1 MSASESSSS
10 EPELPSLPEHVTAS
24 WLASVLG
31 QKVKSIELTKS
42 ILNAS
47 AGKLFVTIT
56 YDDDNGCSM
65 ESIEKDI
72 KRPTKVCIKGGF
84 NPVFIARYPDILIEL
99 YKHEADFFKRVAPN
113 LVHIDLP
120 RSYWAGSN
128 ATQGLVIMDD
138 LEALGAEFGE
148 PLNAWPVERV
158 MAGVEQLAGLHAGT
172 WGIKPDD
179 YPWANSDFYDKIV
192 FALCTRWDYLMHD
205 PNRPQFAAILKD
217 EKRITAALKKH
228 FASRNPKFRCLVH
241 GDAHLG
247 NTYLLKGAPRFIDWQ
262 SIQVGS
268 AFHDVAYFI
277 SGSLTVEDR
286 RAHEMRILDHY
297 LDALSRF
304 DGPSFSTKDEDVLV
318 EYRKSMLAGYNWLL
332 APYELQSEAR
342 VRAMCER
349 HSAALV
355 DHKTVE
361 LIESL
366 PDVA

>member
-1 MSASESSSS
+1 MSANQSSSS
-10 EPELPSLPEHVTAS
+10 ELELPSLSEHVTAS
-24 WLASVLG
+24 WLSSVLG

-47 AGKLFVTIT
+47 AGKLFITIT
-56 YDDDNGCSM
+56 YDDDNEGSADP
-65 ESIEKDI
+65 S

-84 NPVFIARYPDILIEL
+84 NPVFIERYPDFLIDL

-148 PLNAWPVERV
+148 PVNPWPVERV
-158 MAGVEQLAGLHAGT
+158 MAGVEQLAGFHAGT
-172 WGIKPDD
+172 WGIKTSD
-179 YPWANSDFYDKIV
+179 YPWADADFYDKVI
-192 FALCTRWDYLMHD
+192 FSLCARWDELIHG
-205 PNRPQFAAILKD
+205 PHRPPIPDILSD
-217 EKRITAALKKH
+217 EKRIRAALKKH

-241 GDAHLG
+241 GDTHIG
-247 NTYLLKGAPRFIDWQ
+247 NTYLVKGEPRFLDWQ
-262 SIQVGS
+262 SIQVAS
-268 AFHDVAYFI
+268 PFHDVAYFI

-286 RAHEMRILDHY
+286 RAHEMRILEHY
-297 LDALSRF
+297 LDALAKF
-304 DGPSFSTKDEDVLV
+304 GGPSLSSQDEDVLV
-318 EYRKSMLAGYNWLL
+318 EYRKSMLAGYNWIL
-332 APYELQSEAR
+332 APYGLQPEAR
-342 VRAMCER
+342 VRAMRER
-349 HSAALV
+349 HCAALV